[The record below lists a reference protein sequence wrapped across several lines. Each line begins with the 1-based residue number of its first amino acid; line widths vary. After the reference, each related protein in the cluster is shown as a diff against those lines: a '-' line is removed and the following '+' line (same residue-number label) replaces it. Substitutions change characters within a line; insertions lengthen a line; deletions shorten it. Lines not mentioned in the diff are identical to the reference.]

1 MVIDIK
7 KVDAAR
13 RGDKESFAQVYESVA
28 PDLYKVA
35 LYTLGNAYDAEDVV
49 SETFIEAYR
58 GIAKLREPASFRA
71 WIMKI
76 LSTRCK
82 HKIAEYIRGKNE
94 FDLESFSVTLAEET
108 DISSDVSEQIT
119 VMKALGQLNETERM
133 IIALSVISGY
143 TTKEIARI
151 MGSPHG
157 TVSSKL
163 HRALAKM
170 RKMLEAQE
178 FTW

>member
-1 MVIDIK
+1 MVVDVE

-13 RGDKESFAQVYESVA
+13 RGDKESFAQVYESIV

-35 LYTLGNAYDAEDVV
+35 LYTLGNAHDAEDVV

-58 GIAKLREPASFRA
+58 GIAKLREPTSFRA

-82 HKIAEYIRGKNE
+82 HKIAEYIRGKNQ
-94 FDLESFSVTLAEET
+94 FDWEAFSATLTEEG
-108 DISSDVSEQIT
+108 DISADVSEQIT
-119 VMKALGQLNETERM
+119 VKKALGQLSEAERM
-133 IIALSVISGY
+133 IIALSVINGY
-143 TTKEIARI
+143 TTKEISQI

-163 HRALAKM
+163 HRALAKL
-170 RKMLEAQE
+170 RKMLEIQDVS
-178 FTW
+178 W